1 MQKIIE
7 NVLAKMQGK
16 IDGEQLKEL
25 EGVLRQEMI
34 EQKEKNDH
42 DNKKLLEEFLSSK
55 SYEDCSKGTLEMY
68 RTENKKFLNWLQKS
82 VIDVTKKDIEK
93 YLADYREKRNVS
105 NVTLNNMRRY
115 ISAFFTYLEYEDIIP
130 CNPVRKTKPV
140 KEAKIM
146 KKPFTELEIEKLREN
161 AQSVRDKAIIDTL
174 NTTGMRVSELC
185 SLNIDDICDRKA
197 VIKGKGNKERIVY
210 FSEKA
215 WYSVEKYISS
225 RTDSNPALFVNER
238 KTEACIKRITKESV
252 ESRLRKLGAEN
263 SIVAHPH
270 KFRRTVASRAANK
283 GMPIQEIQVLLGHS
297 KIDTTMIYCSVNE
310 ANIKLSH
317 ERFVG

>member
-1 MQKIIE
+1 MQKLVQ
-7 NVLAKMQGK
+7 NVLERMQE
-16 IDGEQLKEL
+16 ILDDGQLEWLKEVL
-25 EGVLRQEMI
+25 EHE
-34 EQKEKNDH
+34 
-42 DNKKLLEEFLSSK
+42 LLERKERNYQDNMELLTEFISSK
-55 SYEDCSKGTLEMY
+55 SYEDCASGTLEMY
-68 RTENKKFLNWLQKS
+68 KTENQKFLNWLTKS
-82 VIDVTKKDIEK
+82 VLEVSKKDIEK
-93 YLADYREKRNVS
+93 YLTEYREKRKVS

-115 ISAFFTYLEYEDIIP
+115 LSAFFTYLEYEDIIP

-140 KEAKIM
+140 KEAKIV
-146 KKPFTELEIEKLREN
+146 KAPFTELEVEKLRE
-161 AQSVRDKAIIDTL
+161 SVKSIRDRAIIDTL

-185 SLNIDDICDRKA
+185 SLNIEDIHDRKT
-197 VIKGKGNKERIVY
+197 VIRGKGNKERTVY
-210 FSEKA
+210 FSETA
-215 WYSVEKYISS
+215 WHSVEKYINS
-225 RTDSNPALFVNER
+225 RTDHNPALFVNER
-238 KTEACIKRITKESV
+238 KTEDCIKRITKETV

-263 SIVAHPH
+263 SIIAHPH